1 MTQPTDEIT
10 ALARRWAVEVD
21 MNVPGAPDWQRLLG
35 IEEYKPNYEQRR
47 ENDEGYDDDGSMRQA
62 ITGSSERLEIKLKR
76 RQSAAGAYNT
86 VHEFL
91 RLKARAKDAITGEV
105 HIRWFDRLPGG
116 VEAYEGRAIVE
127 WNPDG
132 GNSAAKDMISLVL
145 HVQGP
150 SVAITNPNT
159 STLPVVAALAPAG
172 GPTAGGT
179 LVTVKGRTLTGAT
192 GVTFGGT
199 AATSFTVLDDTRIVA
214 VSPAKAASTVDVVVT
229 TPGGSSA
236 TSAASKY
243 TYA

>member
-1 MTQPTDEIT
+1 MTQPTDETT

-21 MNVPGAPDWQRLLG
+21 MNVPGTPDWQRLLG
-35 IEEYKPNYEQRR
+35 IEEYKPAYEQRR
-47 ENDEGYDDDGSMRQA
+47 EADEGYDDDGSNRQV
-62 ITGSSERLEIKLKR
+62 ITGNAERLEIKLKR
-76 RQSAAGAYNT
+76 RQGVSGAYNT
-86 VHEFL
+86 VHEYL
-91 RLKARAKDAITGEV
+91 RLKGRAKDAITGEV
-105 HIRWFDRLPGG
+105 RIRWFDRLPGG

-132 GNSAAKDMISLVL
+132 GNAGAKDMISLVL
-145 HVQGP
+145 HIQGP
-150 SVAITNPNT
+150 SVAITNPNA
-159 STLPVVAALAPAG
+159 STLPVVSALAPAG
-172 GPTAGGT
+172 GGVAGGT
-179 LVTVKGRTLTGAT
+179 LVTVKGRRFTGAT

-214 VSPAKAASTVDVVVT
+214 VAPAKAASMVDVVVT